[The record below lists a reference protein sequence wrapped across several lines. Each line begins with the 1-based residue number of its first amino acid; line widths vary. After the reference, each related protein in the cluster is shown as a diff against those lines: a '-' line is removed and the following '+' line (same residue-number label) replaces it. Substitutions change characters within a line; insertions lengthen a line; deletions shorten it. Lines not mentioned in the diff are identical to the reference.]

1 MPAVMAH
8 YTDRDGFNGIKSAP
22 VWRFL
27 AAQPPAAQHPPGA
40 YFTTLGRSTPLLAQ
54 RLRIPRSK
62 IEYVFEFDD
71 AGDLE
76 AIDGG
81 RGAFI
86 FFSRTDY
93 LVPEPRQ
100 TYAGPRD
107 SS

>member
-1 MPAVMAH
+1 MA
-8 YTDRDGFNGIKSAP
+8 G
-22 VWRFL
+22 
-27 AAQPPAAQHPPGA
+27 QPPASQHPPGA
-40 YFTTLGRSTPLLAQ
+40 YFTTLGRTTPLLAQ

-62 IEYVFEFDD
+62 IEYVFEFTD

-86 FFSRTDY
+86 FYSRTDY
-93 LVPEPRQ
+93 QVDEPRQ

>member
-8 YTDRDGFNGIKSAP
+8 YTDTDGFNGIKSSP

-27 AAQPPAAQHPPGA
+27 AARPPAPQHPPGA
-40 YFTTLGRSTPLLAQ
+40 YFTTLSRSTPLLAQ

-93 LVPEPRQ
+93 LVLEPRQ
-100 TYAGPRD
+100 TYAGPAG

>member
-8 YTDRDGFNGIKSAP
+8 YTDRDGFNGIGAAI
-22 VWRFL
+22 VWRFI
-27 AAQPPAAQHPPGA
+27 ASQPPAPQHPLGA
-40 YFTTLGRSTPLLAQ
+40 YFTTLTRSTPLLAQ

-76 AIDGG
+76 AIDGV

-86 FFSRTDY
+86 FFSRTDD